1 MRWDMTVLLESPWYQ
16 EILQK
21 GENRGRREGALREAQ
36 SLILRQLTRRIG
48 NVAPEIRSQ
57 VEALSITQLEA
68 LGDSLLDFSSSDD
81 LANWL
86 RRTEQTGESQENN
99 L

>member
-16 EILQK
+16 EILQE
-21 GENRGRREGALREAQ
+21 GENWGRREGALREAQ

-68 LGDSLLDFSSSDD
+68 LGDALMI
-81 LANWL
+81 
-86 RRTEQTGESQENN
+86 
-99 L
+99 

>member
-1 MRWDMTVLLESPWYQ
+1 MTVLLESPWYQ

-36 SLILRQLTRRIG
+36 SLILRQLTHRIG

-57 VEALSITQLEA
+57 VEASSITQLEA

>member
-1 MRWDMTVLLESPWYQ
+1 MTVLLESPWYQ

-57 VEALSITQLEA
+57 VEASSITQLEA